1 MLSRV
6 GQKVDAVVSGAQE
19 KLKCWRGD
27 IRLLAGVIDNGP
39 QKEPAIIK
47 KMDAPKMGL
56 HRQERQKPIFAESRK
71 R

>member
-1 MLSRV
+1 MLLRV
-6 GQKVDAVVSGAQE
+6 DQKVVVLVNGVQE
-19 KLKCWRGD
+19 KRKCWQGD
-27 IRLLAGVIDNGP
+27 IKLLAGVIDNGP

-56 HRQERQKPIFAESRK
+56 HRQERQKPIFAQSRK

>member
-1 MLSRV
+1 MPSRV
-6 GQKVDAVVSGAQE
+6 DLRVVVLVSGAPE
-19 KLKCWRGD
+19 KRKCWQGV

-47 KMDAPKMGL
+47 KMDASEMGL
-56 HRQERQKPIFAESRK
+56 HRQERQKSLFAESRK